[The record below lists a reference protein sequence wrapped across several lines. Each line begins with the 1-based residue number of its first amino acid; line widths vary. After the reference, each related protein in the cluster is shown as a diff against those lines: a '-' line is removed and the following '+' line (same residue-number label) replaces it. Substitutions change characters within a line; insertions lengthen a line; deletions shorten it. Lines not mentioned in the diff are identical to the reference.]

1 MKAQSP
7 RNDEA
12 PPVIHFPT
20 KAEEAEIRAH
30 IEAQLRASH
39 QAADRRKELWPG
51 NNKQQMTALCRLFP
65 TLRDEAPIDP
75 FDPDTLLAWLCGTGA
90 CSGAKHAGRFVLE
103 VWHTGTD
110 WIDYLT
116 RLAGRTTPP
125 EDEETRALWRS
136 IATWRRRAAAD
147 LQEEKGRAARPE
159 EVEEGLRAYFQSA
172 KPFSTVSAFGC
183 WDEAHRRAFLT
194 WCETPFFP

>member
-12 PPVIHFPT
+12 PPVIHFPPRQKRPKFAPT
-20 KAEEAEIRAH
+20 SRHSSAPATRPRTGERSCGLATT
-30 IEAQLRASH
+30 
-39 QAADRRKELWPG
+39 AA
-51 NNKQQMTALCRLFP
+51 MTALCRLFP

-136 IATWRRRAAAD
+136 IATWRRRAAAN